1 MATLLF
7 HPHQYLINKL
17 GLEVKREIGTVRQM
31 VQDLAQ
37 QQAII
42 E

>member
-17 GLEVKREIGTVRQM
+17 GFEVKREIGTVE
-31 VQDLAQ
+31 QDGAESCP
-37 QQAII
+37 ATGDH
-42 E
+42 